1 MQKSKVPYVHADVHK
16 QRIGKADMIRLGI
29 PLRAYVIR
37 LGKDVIIYTMSGR
50 SSVYRYDTVDL
61 ADQAHAENIDAYKL
75 DTTAS
80 FYGRHSDL
88 ASAVASLID
97 RGVQPHDVYSIGE
110 IAKTESYIYTRNN
123 INSKV

>member
-29 PLRAYVIR
+29 SLRAYVIR

-61 ADQAHAENIDAYKL
+61 ADQAHAENIDAYK
-75 DTTAS
+75 
-80 FYGRHSDL
+80 GE
-88 ASAVASLID
+88 
-97 RGVQPHDVYSIGE
+97 GYSVVC
-110 IAKTESYIYTRNN
+110 K
-123 INSKV
+123 